1 MTSHN
6 FHIRLRETT
15 TLAKN
20 MIQVTPFDIT
30 FILDQTILKA
40 KLLRND
46 WKSNQYN
53 VKEIDIEVD
62 VPFWTDWPT

>member
-20 MIQVTPFDIT
+20 MIRVTPFDIT

>member
-20 MIQVTPFDIT
+20 VIRVTPFDIT
-30 FILDQTILKA
+30 FVLDQTMLKT
-40 KLLRND
+40 KLLGND

-62 VPFWTDWPT
+62 GPFWTD

>member
-6 FHIRLRETT
+6 FHIHLRETT

-20 MIQVTPFDIT
+20 MVRVTPFDIT
-30 FILDQTILKA
+30 SILDQTILKT
-40 KLLRND
+40 KLLGND
-46 WKSNQYN
+46 WNSNQYS

-62 VPFWTDWPT
+62 GPFWTD